1 MISLFVMVILGCIPI
16 AIFMVHFEDRQKK
29 LLSENF
35 FYRSPEENQKIISRQ
50 KLLRSVLENVALV
63 LLVLLSYWLC
73 L

>member
-35 FYRSPEENQKIISRQ
+35 FYRSPEENQKII
-50 KLLRSVLENVALV
+50 
-63 LLVLLSYWLC
+63 
-73 L
+73 